1 MVVVLCGLVPRSQIK
16 YLRNKLLYMQV
27 YCTGWQYTLTQ
38 LLCATAARSLLILL
52 REFHKSETSVSY
64 KKAISATSSAESFIV
79 GASYLK
85 RLFIKCIIKFA
96 SVFSTS
102 KVLSRIRFV
111 EMDQVK
117 EAISDENMPMAL
129 GGKTVCKLLM
139 SGY

>member
-1 MVVVLCGLVPRSQIK
+1 
-16 YLRNKLLYMQV
+16 MQV
-27 YCTGWQYTLTQ
+27 CCTGWRYTLTQ

-52 REFHKSETSVSY
+52 S
-64 KKAISATSSAESFIV
+64 KKGIPQVGNERKLQKTWQSLPLRPQNLFIV

-85 RLFIKCIIKFA
+85 RLFINALIKFA
-96 SVFSTS
+96 SVFSNS

-129 GGKTVCKLLM
+129 GGKDRMQTVDEWVLTRLTNYEGLDFDM
-139 SGY
+139 